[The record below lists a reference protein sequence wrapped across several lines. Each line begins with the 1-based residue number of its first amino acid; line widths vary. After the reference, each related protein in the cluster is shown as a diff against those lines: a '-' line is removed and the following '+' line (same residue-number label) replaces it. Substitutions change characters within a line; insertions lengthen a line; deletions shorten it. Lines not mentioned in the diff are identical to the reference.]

1 MLANAR
7 DALACL
13 LKSNIKSAVNDAPT
27 HPLSELLPGQSGHV
41 RSLACEASVRRR
53 LLELGL
59 LPGTEVEVVRRAPL
73 GDPLE
78 LRLRGYRLS
87 LRAEEARAIAVERVE
102 ATSTAT
108 PASGRGGA

>member
-1 MLANAR
+1 
-7 DALACL
+7 L
-13 LKSNIKSAVNDAPT
+13 LKSNIKSDVNAAPT
-27 HPLSELLPGQSGHV
+27 LPLSELLPGQSGHV

-59 LPGTEVEVVRRAPL
+59 LPGTQVEVVRRAPL

-87 LRAEEARAIAVERVE
+87 LRAEEARAIAIERIE
-102 ATSTAT
+102 TSL
-108 PASGRGGA
+108 ASASIASREGA

>member
-1 MLANAR
+1 
-7 DALACL
+7 L
-13 LKSNIKSAVNDAPT
+13 LKSNIKSVVTAAPT
-27 HPLSELLPGQSGHV
+27 LPLSALLPGQSGCV

-59 LPGTEVEVVRRAPL
+59 LPGTHVEVVRRAPL

-87 LRAEEARAIAVERVE
+87 LRAAEAAAISVE
-102 ATSTAT
+102 ASRA
-108 PASGRGGA
+108 PVAAGEGA